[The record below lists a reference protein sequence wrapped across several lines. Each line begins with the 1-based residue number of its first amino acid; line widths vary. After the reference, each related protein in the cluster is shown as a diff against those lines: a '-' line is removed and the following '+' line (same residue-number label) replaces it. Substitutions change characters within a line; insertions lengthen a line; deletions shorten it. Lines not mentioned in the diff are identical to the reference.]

1 MGSAGNQKGIGR
13 VFALRGNFA
22 GLGFLHPK
30 SKKTVPPDA
39 FVWEIGEYRARHNTE
54 RKGVAAVVQQN
65 SKEIHTGMLR
75 RFCRRGVAFV
85 LASAVMLSLL
95 PATAWADELLMPPTQ
110 VTDQNDFPKIE
121 FQTNFVRTEYG
132 TLTGL
137 MELSIRVGPS
147 GMTTGSDGKEMPDPV
162 SFQSVAATLQ
172 FNNKLFKPISWRWA
186 FNENGTAPKE
196 DIPLSNKNYY
206 DVKIAAKKD
215 DSLPG
220 TGAIAQCGIL
230 EKSAA
235 DTRTMSTNVANGD
248 QALLFFKAES
258 YGAKIDLAE
267 MTTLAVVRFYVAPEL
282 MEHIS
287 IQKVKGATEPDGS
300 PKYQVLFDNDTANPV
315 TTRDQL
321 NSAISS
327 TTGTTN
333 LLAALGLPVDFTAVD
348 FADDGDIVKSK
359 SPVNMALDYETGGN
373 EYYFVPQYDE
383 TNADTKEQVTYTP
396 KNTTTTYTLDAPK
409 TLGSKV
415 LAVDPAAA
423 DGAAGKYSYLS
434 NLIPGKNITFTVV
447 SQMSFAD
454 NGDGRENMATVL
466 FYDWDDT
473 LIGVLVVPRN
483 DDARALVN
491 EYVRDNMI
499 HPDLRYSEGG
509 EPNTSTNKD
518 LVTSLSREN
527 SYRGKY
533 PTTPMS
539 EAAGAA
545 DSSVD
550 LTGTKY
556 PLTNKLDYVF
566 VKRPMEKDETA
577 PDTTATG
584 EPTST
589 WIQPGTT
596 GDVKWDDE
604 YPYIHGWALIP
615 DENLTD
621 IVYTHPKTL
630 WTTIGMGELS
640 NYTGAYQGG
649 YQEMAG
655 EPAVLNVSGEDF
667 VIADFDFHENA
678 LKKGSVY
685 AVKAIYEPGES
696 LLNQNSRYRMISEP
710 YYDKLNARAA
720 SAGGAYSVDIVFERS
735 FVLNNTVRGVARIR
749 EPALRQET
757 TSDIRWEDR
766 ELKNATVLE
775 QNSKGKTTY
784 SNIALDN
791 VDEVK
796 IQLVL
801 SARFNKVDYYIME
814 SYGANFVAGGERS
827 DTNSMYTG
835 TAHVIDN
842 YNYLTDDSDPADE
855 YYDASYDYEYNETTG
870 EIIATNDDRDGSHG
884 FVLYGTIDNLLKI
897 ATQYAMG
904 VVTKG
909 EVNNYLMEGNYR
921 DANLRLPNQEFA
933 SSLDELEKV
942 QNAILAAAQQA
953 VDAHR
958 GYHEENG
965 VQTSV
970 PQSDEW
976 WDLDNGWAHL
986 TYHQLQ
992 HFVIDYINTGSA
1004 TLRSGAAADGETVQ
1018 WCNLHEICAATRA
1031 GRPTS
1036 LKAMIE
1042 AAVNASTVDDAVNT
1056 IMNMKLE
1063 VAQNFIYLKN
1073 ANSEEYT
1080 TIGDYARDFV
1090 TAVRGLNSL
1099 SPINTNDPNLLTNN
1113 WDAIQGWILADTIPT
1128 SKSAAQQVSYDK
1140 AWWYDSDLGW
1150 GSAAAHAPSM
1160 NLAGLLYG
1168 AQKANELNRD
1178 AWLNS
1183 FQDAYRSAFE
1193 QIPPSV
1199 RDWVNYTGN
1208 LMASC
1213 DVSGSTPTYDV
1224 TAFTSFDAFKTAI
1237 KDVQTNLTVD
1247 NGWDTQR
1254 LWQEIQFYLINK
1266 RANTNSVADQEQISN
1281 YWWYNGGTRVTDVT
1295 SMLVNA
1301 RENSDTW
1308 KSFTFEDLYKFKALN
1323 FRKDFKGTA
1332 YVAGDFSDFKTTI
1345 QALAARSTNYS
1356 WEEVQYYLIHGSID
1370 LNISDETQYYWW
1382 IDGGEGTSVDFSE
1395 INGASNGVN
1404 VFLEAAFQYEI
1415 NGNLHAWDDLTA
1427 DIILNAR
1434 FIKEDNGADY
1444 FVSDTETTLIHFAG
1458 KDDLIGA
1465 ISGFATQAGGFA
1477 PGGGQVLKKPE
1488 ATWQQL
1494 QYYFLNNKTFVDSA
1508 VADGEDYWW
1517 RTADSKGTTK
1527 SDEDYYNEFL
1537 VALQKVFSN
1546 GDLTAVDTWVKNVDN
1561 MNAAFVNWF
1570 NEPFTQEELDSFVN
1584 DGGNQVWLAIAQAY
1598 PSANDVS
1605 WYQLELALL
1614 FWSYDGMSDSEV
1626 VAILVDESDAGCG
1639 ITIPDWVQTRFPVS
1653 TALSMNSAR
1662 RLARRP
1668 NTSIEIDSETGVT
1681 IVTTTTNTELEDG
1694 TTLRVETITVRN
1706 PANNTVL
1713 TTTVTTLLD
1722 EEGNTLS
1729 QTVTEPVATPAEPE
1743 EPVCTCGTET
1753 DEHAEDCPL
1762 YVKPEESVCT
1772 CGSENGIHAED
1783 CPLYVAPEEPVE
1795 SPEVTETPE
1804 PSESEVPTT
1813 SPQPEET
1820 EPPQEELPQP
1830 TVPGSEAPEVTP
1842 TPEVTVTPEP
1852 TGSETPDVGTDVPIG
1867 PQDTPTPEPTETPQG
1882 TIETM
1887 PEVIDPPPE
1896 EIFEDDPPEEAD
1908 ALADSQDAG
1917 ETDVGTGGLA
1927 SGSVGDER
1935 PPQAGIALAGPSETE
1950 TTVIETLPPLGIP
1963 RKVQTRSA
1971 TMDYRKLTTKAVK
1984 TKLLASAGGMK
1995 MKQLKLK
2002 RIISPPGQPQTV
2014 PLLLRSKIEERRRI
2028 V

>member
-54 RKGVAAVVQQN
+54 RKGVATVVQQN

-95 PATAWADELLMPPTQ
+95 PVHSWADELLMPPTQ

-147 GMTTGSDGKEMPDPV
+147 GTTTVDGKEMPDPV

-333 LLAALGLPVDFTAVD
+333 LLAVLGLPADFTAVD

-359 SPVNMALDYETGGN
+359 SPANMALDYETGDN

-423 DGAAGKYSYLS
+423 GAAGKYSYLS
-434 NLIPGKNITFTVV
+434 NLIPGKNITFTVC

-473 LIGVLVVPRN
+473 LIGVLVVPRK

-509 EPNTSTNKD
+509 EPNTSTNQTF
-518 LVTSLSREN
+518 VTSLSRAN
-527 SYRGKY
+527 SYRGQY
-533 PTTPMS
+533 PSSAKAGTDDTMDS
-539 EAAGAA
+539 ERKDGYIGS
-545 DSSVD
+545 D
-550 LTGTKY
+550 Y

-566 VKRPMEKDETA
+566 LKRPMKKTDEGIT
-577 PDTTATG
+577 DTD
-584 EPTST
+584 EITST
-589 WIQPGTT
+589 WTQNGTT
-596 GDVKWDDE
+596 DNVEWDME
-604 YPYIHGWALIP
+604 YPYIYGWALIP
-615 DENLTD
+615 DDNLTD
-621 IVYTHPKTL
+621 IKYTHPENL
-630 WTTIGMGELS
+630 WTTIGSGELGTYS
-640 NYTGAYQGG
+640 GTDQGTKG
-649 YQEMAG
+649 T
-655 EPAVLNVSGEDF
+655 PAELVSVGQKFE
-667 VIADFDFHENA
+667 IANFDFHENP
-678 LKKGSVY
+678 KEKGTVY
-685 AVKAIYEPGES
+685 AVKAVYEPGNNLMQSIPYTITVDPTLSRYTYTASTSNGGATYAVSYRYERITIQQNIVYGVSRTRDPVVRVQFEPDIASQGIRRGVLDPFYMEQIVDNKDIIDVTLTPAGSVVSMDYALIDRYGVNFMIGEQRSTSGDNREMIAPDSFDYDHYTFDTRLGSQGLVYTATMLTMLEEGLKLYRNES
-696 LLNQNSRYRMISEP
+696 SSLSTHWNIETAKDLNIRKNKSAGEYNRGDIDEGLPIFINMINAAKTQGYTDEQVMNLTWHQMQYYYLNNVLVDKDTAQAEKYTWCRMNDGCVDSSITIVSDLPTLMQAAYEASIGSMASMNTLLDLSLVNNGPMYLRSDMDATPFADLDDFKERIIAVAQDAGAAAPDLTWAEVQYALLNGN
-710 YYDKLNARAA
+710 KLATNGEDTEAFNEDYWWYENGQQVTDWDEFLVAVADAATTRRNA
-720 SAGGAYSVDIVFERS
+720 
-735 FVLNNTVRGVARIR
+735 VLNTANT
-749 EPALRQET
+749 
-757 TSDIRWEDR
+757 
-766 ELKNATVLE
+766 E
-775 QNSKGKTTY
+775 QL
-784 SNIALDN
+784 A
-791 VDEVK
+791 
-796 IQLVL
+796 
-801 SARFNKVDYYIME
+801 
-814 SYGANFVAGGERS
+814 
-827 DTNSMYTG
+827 
-835 TAHVIDN
+835 
-842 YNYLTDDSDPADE
+842 
-855 YYDASYDYEYNETTG
+855 
-870 EIIATNDDRDGSHG
+870 EITH
-884 FVLYGTIDNLLKI
+884 NL
-897 ATQYAMG
+897 A
-904 VVTKG
+904 
-909 EVNNYLMEGNYR
+909 
-921 DANLRLPNQEFA
+921 
-933 SSLDELEKV
+933 
-942 QNAILAAAQQA
+942 
-953 VDAHR
+953 
-958 GYHEENG
+958 
-965 VQTSV
+965 
-970 PQSDEW
+970 
-976 WDLDNGWAHL
+976 
-986 TYHQLQ
+986 
-992 HFVIDYINTGSA
+992 GSA
-1004 TLRSGAAADGETVQ
+1004 TRSDEDNTIFTAVEPYTQATFTELCQAVRNAQLSAALKNIQNPSWDEIQYFILEGDFDTNIDMNDHGANHYWWYDGGTLAIDAA
-1018 WCNLHEICAATRA
+1018 
-1031 GRPTS
+1031 S
-1036 LKAMIE
+1036 LL
-1042 AAVNASTVDDAVNT
+1042 AAVNNPRPAALNQLTMDNINNDP
-1056 IMNMKLE
+1056 L
-1063 VAQNFIYLKN
+1063 YLR
-1073 ANSEEYT
+1073 A
-1080 TIGDYARDFV
+1080 DFV
-1090 TAVRGLNSL
+1090 GTPFDDSTFNDLIRILRG
-1099 SPINTNDPNLLTNN
+1099 
-1113 WDAIQGWILADTIPT
+1113 
-1128 SKSAAQQVSYDK
+1128 
-1140 AWWYDSDLGW
+1140 
-1150 GSAAAHAPSM
+1150 APSSI
-1160 NLAGLLYG
+1160 
-1168 AQKANELNRD
+1168 E
-1178 AWLNS
+1178 
-1183 FQDAYRSAFE
+1183 
-1193 QIPPSV
+1193 
-1199 RDWVNYTGN
+1199 
-1208 LMASC
+1208 
-1213 DVSGSTPTYDV
+1213 
-1224 TAFTSFDAFKTAI
+1224 
-1237 KDVQTNLTVD
+1237 
-1247 NGWDTQR
+1247 
-1254 LWQEIQFYLINK
+1254 
-1266 RANTNSVADQEQISN
+1266 
-1281 YWWYNGGTRVTDVT
+1281 
-1295 SMLVNA
+1295 
-1301 RENSDTW
+1301 TW
-1308 KSFTFEDLYKFKALN
+1308 PVL
-1323 FRKDFKGTA
+1323 
-1332 YVAGDFSDFKTTI
+1332 
-1345 QALAARSTNYS
+1345 QH
-1356 WEEVQYYLIHGSID
+1356 YLIHGYYNPSEA
-1370 LNISDETQYYWW
+1370 NAEANRYYWW
-1382 IDGGEGTSVDFSE
+1382 RSGTSTPPS
-1395 INGASNGVN
+1395 IYS
-1404 VFLEAAFQYEI
+1404 
-1415 NGNLHAWDDLTA
+1415 DD
-1427 DIILNAR
+1427 I
-1434 FIKEDNGADY
+1434 
-1444 FVSDTETTLIHFAG
+1444 
-1458 KDDLIGA
+1458 
-1465 ISGFATQAGGFA
+1465 
-1477 PGGGQVLKKPE
+1477 
-1488 ATWQQL
+1488 
-1494 QYYFLNNKTFVDSA
+1494 
-1508 VADGEDYWW
+1508 
-1517 RTADSKGTTK
+1517 
-1527 SDEDYYNEFL
+1527 
-1537 VALQKVFSN
+1537 
-1546 GDLTAVDTWVKNVDN
+1546 
-1561 MNAAFVNWF
+1561 
-1570 NEPFTQEELDSFVN
+1570 DSFVN
-1584 DGGNQVWLAIAQAY
+1584 AAFLSAYNGRSDAWDRLDLTIITNANFRKPTLADLDTMMMFDELPTYATDADLSAFKTGMEGLVRAALNGSTHPHTAPTLTWYQIQKYLITGEYDDTTSSADLAQTFWWRNGGNNPNVKTNFSILLGYMQEYKDGNTAALGAANITLAFMTASDMNFKYNAAQTAINARTIATVRTRLQTLVNNLPAGVEIADLTWSNVQYAIINNGAY
-1598 PSANDVS
+1598 GTATYNWEPSNWGGASGALVLS
-1605 WYQLELALL
+1605 EEEFAQYQLWLEGRA
-1614 FWSYDGMSDSEV
+1614 E
-1626 VAILVDESDAGCG
+1626 
-1639 ITIPDWVQTRFPVS
+1639 
-1653 TALSMNSAR
+1653 
-1662 RLARRP
+1662 
-1668 NTSIEIDSETGVT
+1668 TSVETDLETGR
-1681 IVTTTTNTELEDG
+1681 ITTVSPDAVTELPNG
-1694 TTLRVETITVRN
+1694 MTQLQRTITVLS
-1706 PANNTVL
+1706 PEGEIL
-1713 TTTVTTLLD
+1713 EVTTLIEIYDADYNLIS
-1722 EEGNTLS
+1722 S
-1729 QTVTEPVATPAEPE
+1729 QTVTMPIKVPE

-1762 YVKPEESVCT
+1762 YVKPEEPACT
-1772 CGSENGIHAED
+1772 CGSEDGIHAED

-1882 TIETM
+1882 TLETM

-1971 TMDYRKLTTKAVK
+1971 AMDYRKLTTKTVK
-1984 TKLLASAGGMK
+1984 AKIFVSAGGMR

-2002 RIISPPGQPQTV
+2002 RIISPPGQLGV
-2014 PLLLRSKIEERRRI
+2014 PLLLRVETMERRRAI
-2028 V
+2028 